1 MRSPSLCVGPPGPPK
16 GRRLYAVR
24 YTDVRD
30 QSVTKLFWR
39 LGSAERFR
47 DAVMARGGTAT
58 TYATAIGRWVS

>member
-1 MRSPSLCVGPPGPPK
+1 MRSPSPYTESPGPPR

-24 YTDVRD
+24 YTDVRE
-30 QSVTKLFWR
+30 QSVTRLFWR

>member
-1 MRSPSLCVGPPGPPK
+1 MRSPAPYADPPGPPRG
-16 GRRLYAVR
+16 GRIYAVR
-24 YTDVRD
+24 YVDSRG